1 MCAGCSVCR
10 PVSFMR
16 AELMSHLWNFW
27 SQPVVGHPK
36 ECLKIGHILRGSQ
49 ESAFSSYSRAD
60 ESIKRMS
67 EASEGAARAGLGS
80 ALTASLCSLLEATV
94 AASMASH
101 RSAPAVSPLTGAG
114 C

>member
-10 PVSFMR
+10 TVSFMR
-16 AELMSHLWNFW
+16 AELMSHLWDFW

-36 ECLKIGHILRGSQ
+36 ECLKTGHILRGSQ

-67 EASEGAARAGLGS
+67 EASEGTARGGLGS

>member
-1 MCAGCSVCR
+1 
-10 PVSFMR
+10 
-16 AELMSHLWNFW
+16 MSHLWDFW

-60 ESIKRMS
+60 KSIERRS
-67 EASEGAARAGLGS
+67 EASEETARGGLGS
-80 ALTASLCSLLEATV
+80 ALRASLCSLLEATV

-101 RSAPAVSPLTGAG
+101 RSAPTVSPLTGVG